1 MRSKIGL
8 ASVKG
13 MDSQHSGDTDPARFP
28 KLRKGEFL
36 LPHHKDG
43 KTSKCVRNLNFPQRY
58 ARRAGAHLRGGE
70 SGRAI
75 GAPSDIV
82 PSGAGECVRLKRQRN
97 TDEPVVVSR

>member
-1 MRSKIGL
+1 MRSKTGL
-8 ASVKG
+8 ASVEG
-13 MDSQHSGDTDPARFP
+13 MDCQHSGDTDPARFA
-28 KLRKGEFL
+28 KFRQDEFL

-58 ARRAGAHLRGGE
+58 ARRAGAPLRAGE

-75 GAPSDIV
+75 GVLSDIV
-82 PSGAGECVRLKRQRN
+82 PSGAGGCVRLQRQRN